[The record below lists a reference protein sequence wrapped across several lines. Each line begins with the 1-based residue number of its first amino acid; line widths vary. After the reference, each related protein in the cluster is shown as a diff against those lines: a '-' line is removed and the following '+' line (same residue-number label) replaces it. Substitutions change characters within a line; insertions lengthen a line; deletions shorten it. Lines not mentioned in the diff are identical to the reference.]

1 VTPKALAMRLTRL
14 PALAALL
21 LSMTAWHAAAG
32 AAPGTR
38 VLAREAVIAEF
49 SDSQSRFIDIDG
61 VNLHYKDQGSGPPL
75 LLVHGTL
82 GDLSDW
88 DDWAALLAKRHRVLR
103 VDLPGFGLS
112 GPIAS
117 GNYSVDRMLALID
130 GFMDQ
135 VGAPRFAIAGISYG
149 GLVAFRYAAT
159 RGERVDALVVINSAG
174 VEYGRGPAGQTGV
187 PASSPAPAPSA
198 ASAPPTNVF
207 MDDVITEADIRV
219 NIEHMLVHPALAT
232 PRRVQRKL
240 AFANIRGRGE
250 ESRAGRALYERGDP
264 ARVMA
269 HVHAPTLVLWG
280 GGNKALDPRTADVF
294 VSYLKNACRTERRI
308 YPDAGHLLI
317 LDAATQSATDT
328 LNFLDGP
335 AHAAPCRDSA
345 APAVAAN

>member
-1 VTPKALAMRLTRL
+1 MRLTRR

-21 LSMTAWHAAAG
+21 LSMAGVHAG
-32 AAPGTR
+32 AAAAQGTR

-159 RGERVDALVVINSAG
+159 RWS
-174 VEYGRGPAGQTGV
+174 
-187 PASSPAPAPSA
+187 
-198 ASAPPTNVF
+198 
-207 MDDVITEADIRV
+207 
-219 NIEHMLVHPALAT
+219 
-232 PRRVQRKL
+232 
-240 AFANIRGRGE
+240 
-250 ESRAGRALYERGDP
+250 
-264 ARVMA
+264 
-269 HVHAPTLVLWG
+269 
-280 GGNKALDPRTADVF
+280 
-294 VSYLKNACRTERRI
+294 
-308 YPDAGHLLI
+308 
-317 LDAATQSATDT
+317 
-328 LNFLDGP
+328 
-335 AHAAPCRDSA
+335 
-345 APAVAAN
+345 